1 MVFSSAECN
10 FPVYSPLENKRGFC
24 CLFLVIKVVHTR
36 VRKTDMYFLYP
47 PPPNWQPVFT
57 FCGISFQ
64 VLSLYGSVGMYM
76 TCCFRNR
83 TLSCAVWLF
92 AFFHFM
98 YHWHSFVLININP
111 SVLNDCIVFHW
122 TDALWFNQYT
132 IVKQLSPSF
141 LPSFFLVKQNFKRHD
156 NFIFVSFLVIYL
168 GYISRY
174 EIYWISESAHFNDK
188 LSICS

>member
-1 MVFSSAECN
+1 
-10 FPVYSPLENKRGFC
+10 
-24 CLFLVIKVVHTR
+24 
-36 VRKTDMYFLYP
+36 
-47 PPPNWQPVFT
+47 
-57 FCGISFQ
+57 
-64 VLSLYGSVGMYM
+64 MYM

-141 LPSFFLVKQNFKRHD
+141 LPSFFLVKQNLKRHD

-188 LSICS
+188 LKYIINLFLMFFQFSFMIASLFLEWHLALLPTFDQMLLTWPTGNLHITEQQP